1 MLLLLLLISSSFLR
15 FLCAGAIPLLEVR
28 SFVAP
33 HMISSPNSFSVSL
46 LGYSNDNGAGIDN
59 TDNDDG
65 NEKKDYHVDDK
76 EIDNIDDDNDT

>member
-1 MLLLLLLISSSFLR
+1 
-15 FLCAGAIPLLEVR
+15 
-28 SFVAP
+28 
-33 HMISSPNSFSVSL
+33 MISSPNSFSVSL
-46 LGYSNDNGAGIDN
+46 LGYSNDNGAGTDN